1 MVDNQVQNQENTLK
15 LCKNKKCCG
24 KYLFFAKKEGEKV
37 LLPLKRV
44 AVKSRIH
51 GATAVTNVEL
61 TYVNPS
67 AECPLE
73 CTYVFPLEK
82 NTVLANFEAIIDQT
96 VVATKIFEKEKVKEK
111 YDDAITSG
119 NAAVLA
125 ERSDKKEE
133 TMTIKLG
140 NLLPGQQATLKSQII
155 SKLEIVGGSYAYILP
170 VAFYPDYR
178 RHGARS
184 NNDFVYE
191 FSYEVEIV
199 AEGSHISNLS
209 LPEHAEIT
217 DKDETNR
224 RIKVKSQRVSRTIEL
239 YYRTADMLMPQLL
252 YAVSPETGEVACTA
266 SLVPTFDAVA
276 PQDLFEVVKNEKPE
290 SVKLGSGSEFHFI
303 FIVDRS
309 GSMGMN
315 DRMEIAKD
323 ALTLFIRSLPA
334 GSKFSIISF
343 GSSWNALNP
352 DIQTFD
358 DESKLLA
365 I

>member
-1 MVDNQVQNQENTLK
+1 
-15 LCKNKKCCG
+15 
-24 KYLFFAKKEGEKV
+24 
-37 LLPLKRV
+37 
-44 AVKSRIH
+44 
-51 GATAVTNVEL
+51 
-61 TYVNPS
+61 
-67 AECPLE
+67 
-73 CTYVFPLEK
+73 
-82 NTVLANFEAIIDQT
+82 
-96 VVATKIFEKEKVKEK
+96 
-111 YDDAITSG
+111 
-119 NAAVLA
+119 
-125 ERSDKKEE
+125 
-133 TMTIKLG
+133 MTIKLG

-276 PQDLFEVVKNEKPE
+276 PQDLFEVVKMKARVGKTWLGFRIPLYFYRGPKWKHGYEQPHGDCKGCFDSLYSE
-290 SVKLGSGSEFHFI
+290 SSCRKQVFNHQLRLQLE
-303 FIVDRS
+303 R
-309 GSMGMN
+309 
-315 DRMEIAKD
+315 
-323 ALTLFIRSLPA
+323 P
-334 GSKFSIISF
+334 
-343 GSSWNALNP
+343 
-352 DIQTFD
+352 
-358 DESKLLA
+358 
-365 I
+365 